1 MGGHVPFSEFFA
13 FLSVVMISVFS
24 FVSIAVWVEGRRK
37 EREAYYKAESL
48 RRITEMPA
56 ESAAQV
62 IAMLQEEERLRYNH
76 ELDNEWKKLAGI
88 KLGGLINIAV
98 GTALTLLI
106 YYTSENRGA
115 SMVGLIPG
123 LIGVALLI
131 YAYFM
136 VPKPRA

>member
-1 MGGHVPFSEFFA
+1 MHVPFGEFFG
-13 FLSVVMISVFS
+13 FLSVLMVSVFT

-48 RRITEMPA
+48 RRLTEMPA

-62 IAMLQEEERLRYNH
+62 IAMLQEDERLRYNR
-76 ELDNEWKKLAGI
+76 ELDNEWKKVAGI
-88 KLGGLINIAV
+88 KLGGLINVAV
-98 GTALTLLI
+98 GAALMVMI
-106 YYTSENRGA
+106 YYTSDNRGA

-136 VPKPRA
+136 VPKPKL

>member
-1 MGGHVPFSEFFA
+1 MGMHMPFSEFFA
-13 FLSVVMISVFS
+13 FLSVLMIAVFS

-106 YYTSENRGA
+106 YCTSENRGA

-136 VPKPRA
+136 VPQPRA

>member
-1 MGGHVPFSEFFA
+1 
-13 FLSVVMISVFS
+13 
-24 FVSIAVWVEGRRK
+24 VE
-37 EREAYYKAESL
+37 EAG
-48 RRITEMPA
+48 
-56 ESAAQV
+56 
-62 IAMLQEEERLRYNH
+62 
-76 ELDNEWKKLAGI
+76 GI

-98 GTALTLLI
+98 GSALGLLI
-106 YYTSENRGA
+106 YCTSENRGA

>member
-1 MGGHVPFSEFFA
+1 MPLGEFWL
-13 FLSVVMISVFS
+13 FLSVVMVSVFS
-24 FVSIAVWVEGRRK
+24 FISIAVWVEGRRK

-48 RRITEMPA
+48 RRLTEMPA

-62 IAMLQEEERLRYNH
+62 IAMLQEDERLRYNR
-76 ELDNEWKKLAGI
+76 ELDNEWKKVAGI
-88 KLGGLINIAV
+88 KLGGLINVAV
-98 GTALTLLI
+98 GAALMVMI
-106 YYTSENRGA
+106 YCTSDNRGA

-136 VPKPRA
+136 VPKPKL